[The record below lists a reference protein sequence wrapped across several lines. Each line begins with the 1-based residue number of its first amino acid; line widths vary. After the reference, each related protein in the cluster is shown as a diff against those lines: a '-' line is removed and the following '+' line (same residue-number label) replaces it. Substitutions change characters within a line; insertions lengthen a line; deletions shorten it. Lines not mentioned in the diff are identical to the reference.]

1 MSASYRISF
10 SLAAF
15 KSRWHFTRHK
25 AKKILTDNKEALSF
39 AHHNNGNPI
48 TFVLVTEI
56 LINAVYK
63 LGPITQ
69 CYLQRE
75 MQPQLEHGEDA
86 QMTGCNIFSPDL
98 HAKNS
103 LTLQLWLRLFLLH
116 FTHFADEVGSG
127 RPALYFR
134 LIYDLCR
141 GGCIRKISHVNLA
154 PCCNNWP

>member
-1 MSASYRISF
+1 MSASCRIFRSPLLRVAGTLC
-10 SLAAF
+10 STKQR
-15 KSRWHFTRHK
+15 KSSQTIKWP
-25 AKKILTDNKEALSF
+25 LSF
-39 AHHNNGNPI
+39 ACHNNGNPI

-63 LGPITQ
+63 LGPIIQ

-98 HAKNS
+98 RAKNS
-103 LTLQLWLRLFLLH
+103 LTLQLRLRLFLLH

-154 PCCNNWP
+154 PRCNNWP